1 MPKKKSLTTRR
12 VLALFLTYI
21 TLCVAGGVAS
31 SILFVPG
38 VMSINSVV
46 KSVVPSLR
54 VDGIDFDVTAL
65 PQKSRL
71 YASDGKTVIATFYAQ
86 NRTVVPLRRISQYM
100 QQAMV
105 AREDRR
111 FFEHSGVD
119 VQGVMRAF
127 VQTFIKKS
135 DMQGGSSLTQ
145 QYVKNVL
152 MIKAKEDNDP
162 ISEYHAAESTVARK
176 LREML
181 IAIQMEKKYSK
192 LEILQ
197 GYLNVAQF
205 GSNNLYGVE
214 TAAHRYFNTTA
225 AKLNLVQAAT
235 IAAIT
240 KNPSRY
246 DPSIE
251 ENWPESQKQRN
262 IVLDLML
269 RQNFI
274 SQKEHDDAA
283 KIPIKDTLNI
293 QHEVANVGCQAAGDA
308 AFFCDYVTKKILN
321 SREFG
326 KTTVARQKLL
336 NEGGLDIYT
345 TMDILANSSA
355 MDTARATVPIHDPS
369 GFEVS
374 IAAIKPGTGEVLGF
388 GSNRIY
394 DATDAAKSDPT
405 HTAINYAVDE
415 RDGGGLGWQIGS
427 TWKPINIVAWLLAGK
442 SINQPLR
449 TSMLYNNTDFSCA
462 RYRGI
467 GRWSV
472 QNSGG
477 GSVSPETPLMGLVH
491 SHNTIQ
497 AAMGTQLKLCAVAEA
512 ARTLGYHNS
521 PLGQEDVFSKNS
533 FNPPMLIGAVQASP
547 LTMANVYATIAANG
561 VQCDPIAI
569 KRVVDKNGKRLRV
582 PSANCHQA
590 IPKKVAQTAAYAINQ
605 GVVQPT
611 GVAHMAQ
618 LEGGRKTFTKTGTN
632 EDFYMATA
640 GFVPNKVSA
649 FIAVGN
655 AEVQKSFNNMRI
667 NGVYHS
673 TWYGTYIAMPAWK
686 KFMDT
691 YLKASNTPMDND
703 YGKPDPKYMAGGKM
717 PLTSEQMRRQY
728 ELQQQRDREEEARR
742 QAAQEQSQGSQ
753 SDQSAQGS
761 QDSQG
766 DQNSQQDATTNGRY
780 ATGDGR
786 QDQYSGDASSG
797 DTSSLYSG
805 GTR

>member
-21 TLCVAGGVAS
+21 TLCVAGGVVS

-38 VMSINSVV
+38 VMSVNSVV

-152 MIKAKEDNDP
+152 MIKAREDNDP

-214 TAAHRYFNTTA
+214 TAAKRYFNTTA
-225 AKLNLVQAAT
+225 ANLNLVQAAT

-251 ENWPESQKQRN
+251 ENQPESQKQRN

-274 SQKEHDDAA
+274 SQKEHDDAVA
-283 KIPIKDTLNI
+283 TPIKSTLNI

-355 MDTARATVPIHDPS
+355 MDTARATVPINDPS

-497 AAMGTQLKLCAVAEA
+497 AAMGAQLKLCAVAEA
-512 ARTLGYHNS
+512 AKTLGYHNS

-547 LTMANVYATIAANG
+547 LTMANVFATIGANG

-582 PSANCHQA
+582 PSAHCHQA
-590 IPKKVAQTAAYAINQ
+590 IPKKIAQTVAYAMNQ
-605 GVVQPT
+605 GVVQPS
-611 GVAHMAQ
+611 GVAHGAQ
-618 LEGGRKTFTKTGTN
+618 LEGGRKTFAKTGTN
-632 EDFYMATA
+632 EQYYMTTA

-649 FIAVGN
+649 FVAVGN
-655 AEVQKSFNNMRI
+655 AEVQKSFSNMRI

-673 TWYGTYIAMPAWK
+673 TWYGTYIGMPAWK

-703 YGKPDPKYMAGGKM
+703 YGKPDPKYTAGGKL
-717 PLTSEQMRRQY
+717 PLTSGEMQSQY
-728 ELQQQRDREEEARR
+728 ELRSQRAREEEARR
-742 QAAQEQSQGSQ
+742 QAAQEQNQNQ
-753 SDQSAQGS
+753 S
-761 QDSQG
+761 QDNQG
-766 DQNSQQDATTNGRY
+766 NQGNQGAV
-780 ATGDGR
+780 
-786 QDQYSGDASSG
+786 SGDSTGGASSSNTQSRE
-797 DTSSLYSG
+797 DTSSGNTYGNG
-805 GTR
+805 GSYEDTSSNGN